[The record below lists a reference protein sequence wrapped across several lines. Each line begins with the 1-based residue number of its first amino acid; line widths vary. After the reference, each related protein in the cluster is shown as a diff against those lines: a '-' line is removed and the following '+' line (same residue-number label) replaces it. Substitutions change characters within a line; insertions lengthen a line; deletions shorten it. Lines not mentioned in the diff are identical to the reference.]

1 MGAFVALA
9 GWPAADPPSGAWSAR
24 LGDELPIALTTEAG
38 PGPAVVTT
46 TSADGRLHVAI
57 AGLLANRRELEDT
70 VGRSGAVAGA
80 RNDAALV
87 LRLYEGRGE
96 QSVSA
101 LRGAFAVALWDGR
114 RGRLVLARDQL
125 GVQTLFYAAARG
137 HCVAATRL
145 APLLRVPGLA
155 GAPDLAMVDVVLAL
169 GVVPAPAT
177 AYPGIRQVSAGELL
191 VWEPGRLRTQRYWQL
206 RFPDAREARRTVARE
221 AVRRVREQVDE
232 AVRIRTAGAV
242 GGMMLSGGL
251 GAGSVLAVATA
262 LDRRPAL
269 AATVAGDPD
278 DLRHATALARRAS
291 VQHEVVEPD
300 VDWGAA
306 VDYSLAIHGAPIGCM
321 DEPALATVAEALAG
335 RTGSLLVGCG
345 AEDVL
350 GGGAAERTWG
360 AGERYRALP
369 ALARESLDI
378 LASTGWPP
386 RLAHTVRAARMAPV
400 DVFAGVDVALPRE
413 ERHALYGPELAHV
426 VAGGPTERAVNA
438 LAGDAV
444 SQGATDARD
453 VLYAM
458 RLAVGVAR
466 SAARIAAALE
476 VAADVCFPLVDPR
489 VAQMSATVPSRLRAA
504 ARRRA
509 ALLQHAVGTELSRD
523 VLRGAHRPIEP
534 PPAAWRHG
542 SLADLI
548 EETLAPASVAAL
560 GIFAPDAVARV
571 RAAHAGGRAELGAT
585 LFRLALVSR
594 WLDRPARAAVD
605 YSSAPASTSAVIAS
619 SS

>member
-9 GWPAADPPSGAWSAR
+9 GWPAADPPEGAWSAR
-24 LGDELPIALTTEAG
+24 LGEELPIALATEAG

-46 TSADGRLHVAI
+46 TSADGRLHVAV
-57 AGLLANRRELEDT
+57 AGVLANRRELDDT

-101 LRGAFAVALWDGR
+101 LRGVFAVAIWDGR

-125 GVQTLFYAAARG
+125 GVQALYYAAARG

-155 GAPDLAMVDVVLAL
+155 GAPDLAMIDVVIAL

-177 AYPGIRQVSAGELL
+177 VYPGIRQVCPGELL
-191 VWEPGRLRTQRYWQL
+191 VWEPGRLRAQRYWQL
-206 RFPDAREARRTVARE
+206 RFPDARDARRTVARE

-232 AVRIRTAGAV
+232 AVRIRTTGV
-242 GGMMLSGGL
+242 VSGLLLSGGL
-251 GAGSVLAVATA
+251 GAGSVLAIATA
-262 LDRRPAL
+262 LDRRPAF

-278 DLRHATALARRAS
+278 DVGDATALARRAA
-291 VQHEVVEPD
+291 VQHEIIEAE
-300 VDWGAA
+300 VDWSAA
-306 VDYSLAIHGAPIGCM
+306 VDRSLAIHGAPIGGM
-321 DEPALATVAEALAG
+321 DESALMTAARALAG
-335 RTGSLLVGCG
+335 RAGSILVGSG
-345 AEDVL
+345 AEDVF
-350 GGGAAERTWG
+350 GGGPAERTWG

-386 RLAHTVRAARMAPV
+386 RLARTVRAARMAPV
-400 DVFAGVDVALPRE
+400 DVFADIDVALGRE
-413 ERHALYGPELAHV
+413 ARHGLYGEEIGHV
-426 VAGGPTERAVNA
+426 VAGGPTERIVGA

-444 SQGATDARD
+444 SQGASDARD

-466 SAARIAAALE
+466 TAARLAAALD
-476 VAADVCFPLVDPR
+476 VTADVCFPLADPR
-489 VAQMSATVPSRLRAA
+489 VAHVSAAVPSRLRAA
-504 ARRRA
+504 GRRRA
-509 ALLQHAVGTELSRD
+509 ALLQHAVAAELPRD
-523 VLRGAHRPIEP
+523 VQRRAHRPIEP

-542 SLADLI
+542 SLAALLED
-548 EETLAPASVAAL
+548 TLAPAAVAAV
-560 GIFAPDAVARV
+560 GIFDPNAVARL
-571 RAAHAGGRAELGAT
+571 RAAHASGRTELGAT
-585 LFRLALVSR
+585 LWRLVLMSR
-594 WLDRPARAAVD
+594 WLDRPARAVAD
-605 YSSAPASTSAVIAS
+605 YSSAPLSTSAVIAS